1 MCLYLC
7 PQQYVSLFQLSCTCV
22 SHVINTICLPML
34 LTNQQSYSRT
44 VGSRTDRKE
53 GDGALL
59 VFLYERE
66 REWVNDEKEEE
77 L

>member
-1 MCLYLC
+1 M
-7 PQQYVSLFQLSCTCV
+7 
-22 SHVINTICLPML
+22 
-34 LTNQQSYSRT
+34 
-44 VGSRTDRKE
+44 GSRTDRKE